1 MTPSNASSLFLLNQV
16 VSSGNAPTCKNPI
29 ELLESLCLN
38 LSKNSRALR
47 ISTLKVMN
55 FFDQQNFESSENSKI
70 DSETIKQFYSGKCGI
85 LGLLLKAEELPL
97 NFETEKV
104 KANILRKVQIML
116 ASELVP

>member
-55 FFDQQNFESSENSKI
+55 FFD
-70 DSETIKQFYSGKCGI
+70 
-85 LGLLLKAEELPL
+85 
-97 NFETEKV
+97 
-104 KANILRKVQIML
+104 
-116 ASELVP
+116 